1 MYIIHTLGAC
11 LWIWIGCQSKATI
24 TYEIIGVAVLLG
36 ASGSTHQTC
45 SMSMIA
51 NLVGPNIGDLIL
63 HIFQTSKF
71 HRKEEFS
78 LLIYNSFNI
87 FLHRK

>member
-1 MYIIHTLGAC
+1 MNIIHTLGAC

-24 TYEIIGVAVLLG
+24 TYEIIGIAVLLG

-71 HRKEEFS
+71 
-78 LLIYNSFNI
+78 
-87 FLHRK
+87 LHRRRILLTHIQFF